1 MGEMSPEI
9 MALAESQDLIGWRN
23 FMEGRISKS
32 FYTIQSWYLSDSQSY
47 MNGQDWTKKF
57 ISKILQISH
66 SQWIFRNIS
75 FHDEKLG
82 YLRRTEMKSMIFE
95 AEERACTNSVDLPEE
110 SRFLLEMDG
119 VKDSGKCL
127 TYHDMNYWL
136 GAMRA
141 AIKAGERKS
150 SVRKRARKAVN
161 KVKKALAKSRCP
173 CTKRVDEQ
181 VQREN
186 ESVSDFPLERVRT
199 KSGKSRVVS
208 GPSRMAAMRSNKRFK
223 PGD

>member
-1 MGEMSPEI
+1 
-9 MALAESQDLIGWRN
+9 
-23 FMEGRISKS
+23 
-32 FYTIQSWYLSDSQSY
+32 

-82 YLRRTEMKSMIFE
+82 YRRGTEMKSMIFD
-95 AEERACTNSVDLPEE
+95 AEKLACTNPVDLPEDTI
-110 SRFLLEMDG
+110 FLLEMDG

-141 AIKAGERKS
+141 AIKAGERKAN
-150 SVRKRARKAVN
+150 VRNRARKAVN
-161 KVKKALAKSRCP
+161 KVKKSLAKIRCP
-173 CTKRVDEQ
+173 CTKGVDEQ

-208 GPSRMAAMRSNKRFK
+208 GPSRMVAMRSNKRFK